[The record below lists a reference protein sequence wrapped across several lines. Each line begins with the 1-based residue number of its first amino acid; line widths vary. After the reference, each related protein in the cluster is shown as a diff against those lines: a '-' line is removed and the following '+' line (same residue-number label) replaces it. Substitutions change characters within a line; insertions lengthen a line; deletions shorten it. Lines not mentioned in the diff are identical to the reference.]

1 MSLFPWLN
9 KKTKSQVEIPAEDDG
24 AISETQ
30 ADKRKSKRLERREQ
44 LYKVVRDTMTRSGVL
59 SAEYKFKVLS
69 MDSGGGQYL
78 VMVDCFNA
86 ALGVP
91 ERLNEIEANIAR
103 VADSGHDI
111 DVNAVYWRF
120 NQAAAATTHA

>member
-9 KKTKSQVEIPAEDDG
+9 KKTKSQVEMPAEDDSPV
-24 AISETQ
+24 SETQ

-86 ALGVP
+86 SLGVA

-103 VADSGHDI
+103 VADSAHDI

-120 NQAAAATTHA
+120 NQAAATTHA